1 MSITVRIPS
10 SLQLLT
16 EGRKAVEVDGGTVA
30 DIITGLE
37 RDYPGIEA
45 RLLDETNQ
53 LRRFVNIYL
62 NEEDIRFLDG
72 LATAVPENAEV
83 SIIPA
88 VAGG

>member
-16 EGRKAVEVDGGTVA
+16 EGRKAVEVDGATVA